1 MEILFES
8 NTETEEEFE
17 FNGQIIV
24 NKGSVQIIK
33 GNPFESAL
41 VIDEAAPV

>member
-17 FNGQIIV
+17 FEGEIIV

-33 GNPFESAL
+33 GDPFNLGL
-41 VIDEAAPV
+41 VTDETNAI

>member
-17 FNGQIIV
+17 FNGEVII
-24 NKGSVQIIK
+24 NKGLVQIIK
-33 GNPFESAL
+33 GDPFAL
-41 VIDEAAPV
+41 GVASNEADSL

>member
-17 FNGQIIV
+17 FNGEVII
-24 NKGSVQIIK
+24 NKGSVQIIT
-33 GNPFESAL
+33 GNPFAL
-41 VIDEAAPV
+41 GEASDEADSL

>member
-17 FNGQIIV
+17 FDGEVIV
-24 NKGSVQIIK
+24 NKGLVQIIK
-33 GNPFESAL
+33 GDPFNLGL
-41 VIDEAAPV
+41 VIDETKTI

>member
-1 MEILFES
+1 MDILFES

-17 FNGQIIV
+17 FKGQVIV

-33 GNPFESAL
+33 GDPFNLGL
-41 VIDEAAPV
+41 VTDETPSI

>member
-17 FNGQIIV
+17 FEGGTII

-33 GNPFESAL
+33 GDPFNL
-41 VIDEAAPV
+41 GLITYEA

>member
-17 FNGQIIV
+17 FEGQVIV

-33 GNPFESAL
+33 GDPFNLEMKT
-41 VIDEAAPV
+41 DEATSI